1 MNRFVLPVLAI
12 GAAATGANAAEVQ
25 IAAQGPVVELNVVEQ
40 VDADPDLVTVSAGV
54 TTDAATAVEAMRRNS
69 TEMRKVVDRIKAL
82 GVAERDIQT
91 TGINLG
97 ARYDYDQG
105 TQRQVFRGYQASNRV
120 AVKLRDID
128 KTGEVLDAL
137 VAAGATDL
145 GGPSFS
151 LENDSAA
158 KAEAR
163 KRALENARIQ
173 AMEYV
178 RMAGYSDIRL
188 LEINESIAS
197 YGGPIPIMKTV
208 RQEMAADAGAP
219 VQPGQ
224 VATMVNVAVKYELT
238 R

>member
-173 AMEYV
+173 AMEYA